1 MKQKKLSL
9 GRWLSCCAFLLLAG
23 CATTSAPPDYT
34 SQQMDFS
41 AVRSVAVLPFLN
53 LSSDDQA
60 GERVRDAFM
69 GMLLATEAIYVLP
82 PGEVEAGERVRDAF
96 MGMLLATEAI
106 YVLPPG
112 EVARGINLVGMR
124 TPETPTIEEITK
136 FQALLEVDA
145 VITGVLREYGPVRSG
160 SAEANLLSLSLQMSE
175 TQTGTTVWSASST
188 KGGISMSDRML
199 GSGGQP
205 MNDVTIEA
213 INDLLDQLFE

>member
-1 MKQKKLSL
+1 
-9 GRWLSCCAFLLLAG
+9 
-23 CATTSAPPDYT
+23 
-34 SQQMDFS
+34 MDFS
-41 AVRSVAVLPFLN
+41 AVRSVAVLPFMN

-82 PGEVEAGERVRDAF
+82 PGEV
-96 MGMLLATEAI
+96 
-106 YVLPPG
+106 
-112 EVARGINLVGMR
+112 ARGVNLVGMR
-124 TPETPTIEEITK
+124 MPATPTIEEITK